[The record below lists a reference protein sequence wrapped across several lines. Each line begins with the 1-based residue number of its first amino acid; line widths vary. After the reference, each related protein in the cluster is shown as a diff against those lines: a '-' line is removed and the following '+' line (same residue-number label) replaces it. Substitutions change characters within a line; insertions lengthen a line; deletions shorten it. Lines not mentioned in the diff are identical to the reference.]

1 MNTQT
6 YFYIILAGIASL
18 LVALFLYKYKSK
30 SALKKNALFAF
41 LRFLSVFLI
50 LILLINPKI
59 TNTSYYNE
67 KPNLVVV
74 TDNSNSIKQLK
85 EEENVKVFLNS
96 IEKNKELSERFNILN
111 YTFSDELGTDS
122 LNFKNKQTNISKAL
136 LELKSIYKET
146 VSPTILI
153 TDGNQ
158 TYGSDYTFAAQQYQ
172 QPIYPIVVGD
182 SLKTSD
188 LKISNLNVNKYAYL
202 KNKFPVEV
210 ILVYNGDNTITKNFS
225 ITSNGKAVFSKAIN
239 FTKDN
244 NSQILRFEL
253 PTNKVGVQTYSA
265 SLGTLENEKNKQNNY
280 KKFAIEVIDKSTN
293 VAIVSTL
300 LHPDL
305 GALKKS
311 IETNKQR
318 KVSILKPK
326 KFLNQKNDF
335 QMVMLYQPNNQFKSI
350 LSYLTKE
357 NINYLA
363 VLGTQT
369 NFDFLNK
376 ETDLFS
382 VEATSQTENYQP
394 IFNSNYNAFI
404 TPELDFN
411 SFPPLKSIFGELKIN
426 SEFQTLLEQSVNGIS
441 TNQPLLAT
449 LEKGTSRYG
458 ILFGENIW
466 KWRAQSYVNQQTFTV
481 FDDFTGKLV
490 QFLASKKRKQRITL
504 DYQTFYDGNAN
515 AVLRSQV
522 FNKNYEFDASQSVNI
537 ILKDEINNNT
547 INLPLILSN
556 NSYQVDL
563 SQLKPSKYSFTVS
576 TNSNLAKSGSFEILD
591 FNIEAQFANADVTK
605 LHQLSTNSNGVLGLI
620 DNYQVVLDNLLN
632 DKRYLPIQKS
642 TTKTEALINC
652 YYLLFLIVLIIV
664 IEWYLRK
671 YKGLI

>member
-522 FNKNYEFDASQSVNI
+522 FNKNYEFDASKSVNI